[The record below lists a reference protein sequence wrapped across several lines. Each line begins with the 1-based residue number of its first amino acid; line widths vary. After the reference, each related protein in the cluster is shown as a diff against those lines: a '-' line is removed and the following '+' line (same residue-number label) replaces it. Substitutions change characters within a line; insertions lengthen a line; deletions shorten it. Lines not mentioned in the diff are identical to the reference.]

1 MRIPR
6 SARSAAL
13 ACAAVLF
20 PLAAFAQAPTPP
32 PLPPPIA
39 FQDALLKA
47 ANDLFSKADL
57 QGVPDKVALVIDP
70 LIDGVTGAQ
79 SVATQGMEKRIT
91 DLVKK
96 DYPRFE
102 VTRFN
107 STSVAKEPL
116 ILIGTFTAINSGGA
130 AAGPRDAYRICLA
143 LADLKTKKIISK
155 GFARA
160 TTDGI
165 NPSPVAFFND
175 SPVFVKDKATDGYIR
190 SCQGTKA
197 GDPLQ
202 PAYTER
208 IASAALLN
216 DAIDAYNARN
226 YRQALSFYESA
237 AKAEGGDQL
246 RVLNGIYLSNWRLG
260 RYAAAQDA
268 FGKVVDFGLK
278 AADDKQPLAVKFL
291 FRKNASRFDRY
302 DREYAMWI
310 KQVAQ
315 RTAKA
320 SSCLEIVGH
329 TSSTGPAALNDRLSA
344 LRAEYVRDRLAEQA
358 RGLHQRLITTGVGSR
373 QLIVGTGK
381 DDGSDAVDRRVE
393 FRTIGC

>member
-6 SARSAAL
+6 LARALALPCAAALLPLAAL
-13 ACAAVLF
+13 A
-20 PLAAFAQAPTPP
+20 QATPP
-32 PLPPPIA
+32 PLPPPVA
-39 FQDALLKA
+39 FQQALLKA

-57 QGVPDKVALVIDP
+57 QGAPEKVTLVIDP

-79 SVATQGMEKRIT
+79 SLATQGMEKRIT
-91 DLVKK
+91 ELVKK

-107 STSVAKEPL
+107 SASVAKGPVV
-116 ILIGTFTAINSGGA
+116 LIGTFTAINSGGA

-165 NPSPVAFFND
+165 NPTPVAFFSD
-175 SPVFVKDKATDGYIR
+175 SPVFVKDAATDGYIR

-202 PAYTER
+202 QAYADR
-208 IASAALLN
+208 IASAAVIN
-216 DAIDAYNARN
+216 DAIDAYNGRR
-226 YRQALSFYESA
+226 YKQALDLYENA
-237 AKAEGGDQL
+237 AKADGGEQL

-260 RYAAAQDA
+260 RYAAAEEA
-268 FGKVVDFGLK
+268 FGKVVDYGLK
-278 AADDKQPLAVKFL
+278 GADAKQPLAVKFL

-320 SSCLEIVGH
+320 SGCLEIVGH
-329 TSSTGPAALNDRLSA
+329 TSPTGPAALNDRLSH
-344 LRAEYVRDRLAEQA
+344 LRAEHVRERLQEQA
-358 RGLHQRLITTGVGSR
+358 KGLHQRLITTGVGSR
-373 QLIVGTGK
+373 QTIVGTGK
-381 DDGSDAVDRRVE
+381 DDPSDAVDRRVE
-393 FRTIGC
+393 FKTIGC